1 MFFMRLRAFAQLVGF
16 LAIGLLMIYGAISI
30 FQQADIA
37 LGAPAPAPSVANPS
51 APVAQAGAPSTT
63 VPPYLNY
70 QGTLRDP
77 EGKLM
82 SGLQNMTFRLYDRVS
97 ASLNEAVW
105 VEQHDGV
112 PVRDGQFSVLLG
124 NNTPLP
130 ANAFYGPDMFI
141 GVTVAPFDEMVPR
154 QRFASVPYAVYA
166 DHASSLTRPDGAA
179 DQAVYVDPAG
189 RVGIGTTSP
198 TAQVQI
204 SNTTGATNTV
214 QLNAGSQQL
223 ALDTDGIDANTT
235 FHINAATN
243 ADVALATGG
252 GRVGIGTAAPDTPL
266 HIKGD
271 DPDVNLDINSAS
283 PNNLI
288 EIRFSEDGVQQSTI
302 RYSKSTNDLLVMNKG
317 LPSMTFDDANVGV
330 NNADPNATL
339 DVNGELWV
347 RGNLR
352 VGALRKPP
360 VQIIRMGPLSAD
372 SVNLIPGVSP
382 EEYDCVASSWSVRMD
397 VDEDDTGPYTVW
409 TFIQG
414 SNWMLRT
421 RFWTDSAETSKVDVL
436 CFLRGAI
443 SSFDGNRFDG
453 GFN

>member
-1 MFFMRLRAFAQLVGF
+1 
-16 LAIGLLMIYGAISI
+16 
-30 FQQADIA
+30 
-37 LGAPAPAPSVANPS
+37 
-51 APVAQAGAPSTT
+51 
-63 VPPYLNY
+63 
-70 QGTLRDP
+70 
-77 EGKLM
+77 
-82 SGLQNMTFRLYDRVS
+82 MTFRLYDRVS

-130 ANAFYGPDMFI
+130 ANAFFGPDMFI

-189 RVGIGTTSP
+189 RVGIGTTRP
-198 TAQVQI
+198 TAQLQI
-204 SNTTGATNTV
+204 SNTNGATNTV

-223 ALDTDGIDANTT
+223 ALDTDGVDANTT
-235 FHINAATN
+235 FHVNATTN

-252 GRVGIGTAAPDTPL
+252 GRVGIGTSTPDTSL
-266 HIKGD
+266 HVKGD
-271 DPDVNLDINSAS
+271 RPDVNLDINTASADD
-283 PNNLI
+283 LI
-288 EIRFSEDGVQQSTI
+288 EIRFSEDGAQQS
-302 RYSKSTNDLLVMNKG
+302 RFQYSKSTDELTVVNKG
-317 LPSMTFDDANVGV
+317 AASMTFDGAHVGV
-330 NNADPNATL
+330 NNADPGATL

-352 VGALRKPP
+352 VGSLRKPP
-360 VQIIRMGPLSAD
+360 VQIIRMGPLGAD
-372 SVNLIPGVSP
+372 TTTLIPGVSP
-382 EEYDCVASSWSVRMD
+382 EEYDCVAASWSIRMD

-409 TFIQG
+409 TYIEG
-414 SNWMLRT
+414 ANWRLRT

-436 CFLRGAI
+436 CFLRDVI